1 MDKIV
6 HHPFWKT
13 NGLLVGRVLLG
24 LLFLAAG
31 VMKLQGG
38 VDGTV
43 DMITEGTDLPFPVM
57 LAWLAIAIEIVGGA
71 MLIVGYKTMHAAL
84 GLAVFTLVV
93 TALFHLSVTDGNLM
107 KNLAIVG
114 GLLYVVAYGAG
125 NAWTIK
131 RMG

>member
-6 HHPFWKT
+6 HHPLWKT
-13 NGLLVGRVLLG
+13 HGLLVGRVLLG

-38 VDGTV
+38 VDGTAGMV
-43 DMITEGTDLPFPVM
+43 EEAGLPMPMI
-57 LAWLAIAIEIVGGA
+57 LAWIAIAIEIIGGA
-71 MLIVGYKTMHAAL
+71 MLVVGYKTMHAAL
-84 GLAVFTLVV
+84 VLAAFTLIV
-93 TALFHLSVTDGNLM
+93 TGIFHMSTTDPSLM